1 MVFETNLLTTRQ
13 YFQKLTKRGI
23 SDKFLT
29 TRHYLAATAAQEAHL
44 SVGLSVCG
52 WAGWVRKLVTL
63 GIQDYLRTDV

>member
-13 YFQKLTKRGI
+13 YFHKLTKRGI

-29 TRHYLAATAAQEAHL
+29 TRQYLAATAAQEAHL

-52 WAGWVRKLVTL
+52 WVRKLVTL